1 MANDREGKTHDRAK
15 RGNQGAR
22 HSGHSLRRRRT
33 HDTYSVPDVAPE
45 LYRAF
50 IHTETAI
57 RKGPLDPK
65 VRELVKIRA
74 SQMNGCLFC
83 IDMHVHEAL
92 EIGETQ
98 DRVFQLTAWRESKL
112 YSEAERAALAYA
124 EAATELPSGVSDE
137 TWNAVTAAFKPE
149 EVAHLVG
156 QVAMINA
163 WNRIAAPTHSEPP
176 ERG

>member
-1 MANDREGKTHDRAK
+1 MSRINVAET
-15 RGNQGAR
+15 
-22 HSGHSLRRRRT
+22 
-33 HDTYSVPDVAPE
+33 APE

-57 RKGPLDPK
+57 RQGPLDPK

-83 IDMHVHEAL
+83 IDMHIHEAL
-92 EIGETQ
+92 ELGETQ
-98 DRVFQLTAWRESKL
+98 DWVFQLSAWRESQL
-112 YSEAERAALAYA
+112 YSEAERAALAYT

-137 TWNAVTAAFKPE
+137 VWNAVTAAFKPD
-149 EVAHLVG
+149 EVAYLVG

-163 WNRIAAPTHSEPP
+163 WNRIAAPTHSKPP
-176 ERG
+176 ARD

>member
-1 MANDREGKTHDRAK
+1 MTRI
-15 RGNQGAR
+15 
-22 HSGHSLRRRRT
+22 
-33 HDTYSVPDVAPE
+33 SVPDVAPE

-50 IHTETAI
+50 IHTETVI

-149 EVAHLVG
+149 EVGYLVG